1 LIAAA
6 GSPYA
11 GPARADSTAKLEA
24 CRKLDAL
31 TIPGFEFNSK
41 VSLVGDVA
49 SWLKDN
55 PRLAAT
61 ELQTKVMTLG
71 ASKGVLVIKPG
82 EQAAAAA
89 SAAAAGVSGMG
100 GFNPFAAAMNPMW
113 AMMLGSAVMPN
124 ASTAVTV
131 PPAAAPAVQPA
142 VQVAAAMPSVI
153 IIIIIMNPCMP
164 YLTASAPRLTHWGCG
179 K

>member
-1 LIAAA
+1 
-6 GSPYA
+6 
-11 GPARADSTAKLEA
+11 
-24 CRKLDAL
+24 
-31 TIPGFEFNSK
+31 
-41 VSLVGDVA
+41 VA

-89 SAAAAGVSGMG
+89 SAAAAGLSGIG
-100 GFNPFAAAMNPMW
+100 GLNPFAGAMNPMW
-113 AMMLGSAVMPN
+113 AMMLGSAVMAN
-124 ASTAVTV
+124 ASTAVAV

-142 VQVAAAMPSVI
+142 VQVAAAMPSV
-153 IIIIIMNPCMP
+153 MYGQYGGQYGTPQL
-164 YLTASAPRLTHWGCG
+164 YGH
-179 K
+179 